1 MVNFTGYRLIR
12 RTLKMS
18 PKYSR
23 AEKKKPMGQ
32 KELSI
37 FLRRKKVGDTID
49 FISFT
54 PPLRSLFAG
63 SDKKH

>member
-23 AEKKKPMGQ
+23 AEKKPMSQ
-32 KELSI
+32 KEPSI
-37 FLRRKKVGDTID
+37 FLRRKKVGDTVD
-49 FISFT
+49 FVSFT